1 MDTFASNAVK
11 IKVMECGA
19 RRMRNNA
26 KWETFSLRVWRAY
39 EMEQTMIRKTIAT
52 AGLALALTT
61 GLAYAQQAGL
71 VNVAINDTEILN
83 ELQLQAPITVQVPV
97 DVAANVCGV
106 DVNVIAEQTK
116 TNPNYS
122 CEAKSNAQAL
132 SQFVT
137 KQQQ

>member
-1 MDTFASNAVK
+1 MISACLVTVFNSFQDHLELSQCHTSDSCPGNQGMDTFASNAVK

-83 ELQLQAPITVQVPV
+83 
-97 DVAANVCGV
+97 
-106 DVNVIAEQTK
+106 
-116 TNPNYS
+116 
-122 CEAKSNAQAL
+122 
-132 SQFVT
+132 
-137 KQQQ
+137 